1 MNPGKIYFL
10 IPQIMKSVGVI
21 EKDRTNTQGS
31 GYKFRGIDDVYNA
44 MQGPLAEAGVF
55 CAPKVL
61 KSEREERLSK
71 AGGNLIYTILTVE
84 FRFYAEDGSYF
95 EAVTVGEAM
104 DSGDKSANKAMSAA
118 MKYAFLQVFCI
129 PTIEDKD
136 TENDS
141 PEVLPK
147 SKTPSDRGALQTHT
161 PTFAALSYVAPTRPI
176 DSGAYCDLCNTE
188 LLLSKA
194 GTGYYCPRF
203 KEGGGEHTRFH
214 ADQLQGVIN
223 AQTQERTKVRT

>member
-1 MNPGKIYFL
+1 MTQAGKIYSL
-10 IPQIMKSVGVI
+10 IPQIMKRVGAI
-21 EKDRTNTQGS
+21 EKDRTNSQGS

-84 FRFYAEDGSYF
+84 FRFYADDGSCF
-95 EAVTVGEAM
+95 ETVTVGEAM

-136 TENDS
+136 TETQTH
-141 PEVLPK
+141 EVLPK
-147 SKTPSDRGALQTHT
+147 KETAETKTSE
-161 PTFAALSYVAPTRPI
+161 PTFGSLTYVSPSKPFNSGVYCKVCNTNMILSK
-176 DSGAYCDLCNTE
+176 SGAAYF
-188 LLLSKA
+188 
-194 GTGYYCPRF
+194 CPRWQES
-203 KEGGGEHTRFH
+203 EGHDRFP

-223 AQTQERTKVRT
+223 AQNIERAKARV